1 MTNAVLKALDAA
13 HHLCAATQ
21 GDTALT
27 IELGEILERLTK
39 LSPDLLHLVE
49 DGKMVD
55 PEAYG
60 RVHSLFA
67 QSTQSDMTPVYV
79 VVGQLVESSK
89 LHEYDTDITGHYEV
103 LVPAF
108 LSDELQAA
116 CALDLFHSSVAIK
129 VLDDFSIV
137 VGKYLESPEIYNNGD
152 LERLGEYVGITERTS
167 F

>member
-1 MTNAVLKALDAA
+1 MKNAVLKALDAA
-13 HHLCAATQ
+13 HHLSAATQ

-27 IELGEILERLTK
+27 IALGDIIERLKT
-39 LSPDLLHLVE
+39 LSPVLIHLVE
-49 DGKMVD
+49 DGKFVD

-60 RVHSLFA
+60 RVQSLFA
-67 QSTQSDMTPVYV
+67 ESKQPDMTPVYV
-79 VVGQLVESSK
+79 VVGQLIESSK
-89 LHEYDTDITGHYEV
+89 LHEYDKDVTGHYEV

-116 CALDLFHSSVAIK
+116 CALDVFHSSVAIK

-137 VGKYLESPEIYNNGD
+137 VGKYLESPEVYDNGD
-152 LERLGEYVGITERTS
+152 LIRLGDYVGITERTS

>member
-21 GDTALT
+21 GDTVLT
-27 IELGEILERLTK
+27 IELREILERLTK
-39 LSPDLLHLVE
+39 LSPDLMHLVE
-49 DGKMVD
+49 DGKRVD

-67 QSTQSDMTPVYV
+67 PSTQPEMTPVYV
-79 VVGQLVESSK
+79 VVGELIESSK
-89 LHEYDTDITGHYEV
+89 LHDFDKDVSGHYEV
-103 LVPAF
+103 LVPSF
-108 LSDELQAA
+108 LSEELQAA
-116 CALDLFHSSVAIK
+116 CALDAFHGTVAIK

-137 VGKYLESPEIYNNGD
+137 VGKYLESPEVYDNGD
-152 LERLGEYVGITERTS
+152 LIRLGEYVGITERTS